1 MILMMLLMLAGTLI
15 YGLILLNKAY
25 KKPTFKWSVFW
36 KQNAISLILN
46 VVIGAVIVVAIH
58 SYNPN
63 FTIKA
68 EGYDLTGFVFAVIGF
83 AAQPIW
89 QVVVDYLGKLFGK
102 FKGESKTY
110 LKRDNV
116 K

>member
-25 KKPTFKWSVFW
+25 KKPAFKWSTFW
-36 KQNAISLILN
+36 KNNAISLVLN
-46 VVIGAVIVVAIH
+46 VVIGAVIVVSIH
-58 SYNPN
+58 SYNPD

-89 QVVVDYLGKLFGK
+89 QVVVDYLAKLFGK
-102 FKGESKTY
+102 FRGEGKTY